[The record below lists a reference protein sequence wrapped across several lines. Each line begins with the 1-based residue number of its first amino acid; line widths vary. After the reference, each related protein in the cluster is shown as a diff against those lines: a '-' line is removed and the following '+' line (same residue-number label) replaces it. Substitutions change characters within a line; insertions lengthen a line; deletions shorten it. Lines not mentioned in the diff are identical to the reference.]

1 MNTLIYKFSKMIE
14 SHSLLKEIQ
23 SEINN
28 KDQVNIYLNLYEKV
42 RMQQIDII
50 SFLNFKIPKKQQ
62 EVNEL
67 IEKVLLNIY
76 SKNNYTFKKSLISI
90 PDVIGKPLNN

>member
-14 SHSLLKEIQ
+14 NHSLLKEIQ
-23 SEINN
+23 SEIKN

-42 RMQQIDII
+42 RGQQLDILNI
-50 SFLNFKIPKKQQ
+50 SGLKIPKKQH

-76 SKNNYTFKKSLISI
+76 NENNYTFKKSLILI